1 MTTADSIVAFATV
14 PCSGATQRSVS
25 TNFKTPECAL
35 LQCRRERQFPSHSG
49 HSLICNGIRV
59 KTPFMGT
66 SLQDYGLVPF
76 FAQQISLDEIEQGR
90 VGRVTEV
97 QRSLI
102 IVFDGSEERS
112 IPFNSSW
119 HKTTPED
126 RPTVGDWVVL
136 AVQCSK
142 VERVLDRK
150 SIFRRVAAGEKTE
163 IQLIAANIDIL
174 FVVTSC
180 NEEFK
185 ESRLERYLALAV
197 EAGVIP
203 VVVLTKIDLSDS
215 ADSYTERARRV
226 QPGIPVESVNALDRK
241 TFDGVKAWIDPG
253 STIALVGSS
262 GVGKSTLLNTLAE
275 TKIAATNEIR
285 EDDKKGRHT
294 TSHRALHRLPGGGL
308 VIDVPGIRE
317 LKVADVD
324 SALKTVF
331 DDIEATA
338 SGCRFSD
345 CRHESEPGCAVRNA
359 VENGDIEERRLRNYQ
374 KLVRENERNS
384 ASLAEKRLQGRTFA
398 KHVKQAK
405 VLKQDQGT
413 RS

>member
-1 MTTADSIVAFATV
+1 MD
-14 PCSGATQRSVS
+14 
-25 TNFKTPECAL
+25 
-35 LQCRRERQFPSHSG
+35 
-49 HSLICNGIRV
+49 
-59 KTPFMGT
+59 T
-66 SLQDYGLVPF
+66 SLQDYGFVPF
-76 FAQQISLDEIEQGR
+76 FAQQTSLDEIEQGR
-90 VGRVTEV
+90 VGRITEV

-102 IVFDGSEERS
+102 KVSDGSEERS
-112 IPFNSSW
+112 ISLTSSW
-119 HKTTPED
+119 HNAAPEH

-136 AVQCSK
+136 DEQYSR

-203 VVVLTKIDLSDS
+203 VVVLTKIDLSDDS
-215 ADSYTERARRV
+215 DSYAERARSV
-226 QPGIPVESVNALDRK
+226 GVPVESINALDRS
-241 TFDGVKAWIDPG
+241 TFDGVIAWIERG

-308 VIDVPGIRE
+308 LIDVPGIRE

-324 SALKTVF
+324 TALATIF
-331 DDIEATA
+331 DDIEAMA
-338 SGCRFSD
+338 SNCRFTD

-359 VENGDIEERRLRNYQ
+359 VENGDIEARRLRNYL
-374 KLVRENERNS
+374 KLLRENERNS
-384 ASLAEKRLQGRTFA
+384 ASLAEKRLQDRAFA
-398 KHVKQAK
+398 KHIKQVKA
-405 VLKQDQGT
+405 LKQDQGT
-413 RS
+413 RK

>member
-1 MTTADSIVAFATV
+1 MD
-14 PCSGATQRSVS
+14 
-25 TNFKTPECAL
+25 
-35 LQCRRERQFPSHSG
+35 
-49 HSLICNGIRV
+49 
-59 KTPFMGT
+59 T
-66 SLQDYGLVPF
+66 SLQDYGFVPF
-76 FAQQISLDEIEQGR
+76 FAQQTSLDEIEQGR
-90 VGRVTEV
+90 VGRITEV

-102 IVFDGSEERS
+102 KVSDGSEERS
-112 IPFNSSW
+112 ISLTSSW
-119 HKTTPED
+119 HNAAPEH

-136 AVQCSK
+136 DEQYSR

-203 VVVLTKIDLSDS
+203 VVVLTKIDLSDDS
-215 ADSYTERARRV
+215 DSYAERARSV
-226 QPGIPVESVNALDRK
+226 GVPVESINALDRS
-241 TFDGVKAWIDPG
+241 TFDGVIAWIERG

-308 VIDVPGIRE
+308 LIDVPGIRE
-317 LKVADVD
+317 LKVAEVD
-324 SALKTVF
+324 TALATIF
-331 DDIEATA
+331 DDIEAMA
-338 SGCRFSD
+338 SKCRFTD
-345 CRHESEPGCAVRNA
+345 CGHESEPGCAVRNA
-359 VENGDIEERRLRNYQ
+359 VENGDIEARRLRNYL
-374 KLVRENERNS
+374 KLLRENERNS
-384 ASLAEKRLQGRTFA
+384 ASLAEKRLQDRAFA
-398 KHVKQAK
+398 KHIKQVKA
-405 VLKQDQGT
+405 LKQDQGT
-413 RS
+413 RK

>member
-1 MTTADSIVAFATV
+1 MD
-14 PCSGATQRSVS
+14 
-25 TNFKTPECAL
+25 
-35 LQCRRERQFPSHSG
+35 
-49 HSLICNGIRV
+49 
-59 KTPFMGT
+59 T
-66 SLQDYGLVPF
+66 SLQDYGFVPF
-76 FAQQISLDEIEQGR
+76 FAQQTSLEEIEQAR
-90 VGRVTEV
+90 VGRITEV

-102 IVFDGSEERS
+102 KVSDGSEERS
-112 IPFNSSW
+112 IPLTSSW
-119 HKTTPED
+119 HDATPEN

-136 AVQCSK
+136 DDQYSR

-150 SIFRRVAAGEKTE
+150 SIFRRVAAGGKTE

-203 VVVLTKIDLSDS
+203 VVVLTKIDLSDDP
-215 ADSYTERARRV
+215 DSYAERARSV
-226 QPGIPVESVNALDRK
+226 GVPVESINALDRN
-241 TFDGVKAWIDPG
+241 TFDGVIAWIERG

-262 GVGKSTLLNTLAE
+262 GVGKSTLLNTLAK

-308 VIDVPGIRE
+308 LIDVPGIRE
-317 LKVADVD
+317 LKVAEVD
-324 SALKTVF
+324 AALATVF
-331 DDIEATA
+331 DDIEAA
-338 SGCRFSD
+338 AARCRFTD

-359 VENGDIEERRLRNYQ
+359 VENGDIEARRLRNYL
-374 KLVRENERNS
+374 KLLRENERNS
-384 ASLAEKRLQGRTFA
+384 ASLAEKRLQGRAFA
-398 KHVKQAK
+398 KHIKQVKA
-405 VLKQDQGT
+405 LKQDQGT
-413 RS
+413 QN